1 MKSLS
6 SPELMKFVNKAYEA
20 RPSLFSDA
28 VSAEDSR
35 ELFDDLQV
43 VFSAWKR
50 LRRLRESNEKISEA
64 DFVANV

>member
-1 MKSLS
+1 MD
-6 SPELMKFVNKAYEA
+6 KAYEA
-20 RPSLFSDA
+20 CPSLFSDA

-35 ELFDDLQV
+35 ELFDDLRV